1 MTLENIKLSIF
12 LSTLF
17 LTLVIFTPPV
27 SAVER
32 PNATTTPQARMQKVQ
47 ARLTEAKLKS
57 CQARENSIN
66 KRSSQLVKMATNM
79 LEKFDAIAGRV
90 KTYYTEKVVSSG
102 KTVTNYDSLVTD
114 IQTKKTA
121 VQTALSTTQTNV
133 ATFTCKG
140 EDPKG
145 QLTQFRTDMQ
155 TVKTALKDYR
165 TSVKNLIVAVRSVT
179 GETEK
184 NVTPE
189 PTKTGGTE

>member
-1 MTLENIKLSIF
+1 MTLKNIKLSIF

-32 PNATTTPQARMQKVQ
+32 PNATITPQARMQKVQ
-47 ARLTEAKLKS
+47 ARLTEAKLKT

-90 KTYYTEKVVSSG
+90 KTYYTEKVVSNG

-121 VQTALSTTQTNV
+121 VQTALSITQTNV